1 MTNSFGISAQNM
13 IHSTF
18 FNILERVKLNN
29 DPISWEESSRNKNI
43 DVEQRKEFRRLFL
56 GSETDVYEKLKCF
69 QNMFKLSI

>member
-1 MTNSFGISAQNM
+1 M